1 MNWLFDFWSC
11 SVLEASDNTIEVSLG
26 FWREQEAAISTYE
39 IHWLATLVHDY
50 ALAPASQ
57 TDVERVFSAC
67 GDLCCRKRHK
77 ATVPGLENL
86 AFVKARKPPVEAAL
100 VVTYL
105 QFPIQVCFP
114 CISVCRSRPA
124 SHAHFHHVT
133 DTFLNSLVVLIIV
146 MMNHELLCC
155 NQ

>member
-11 SVLEASDNTIEVSLG
+11 SVIEASNNTIEVNFGLLARARSCYQCLWNSL
-26 FWREQEAAISTYE
+26 
-39 IHWLATLVHDY
+39 LATLAHDY

-67 GDLCCRKRHK
+67 GDLCCRKRNK

-86 AFVKARKPPVEAAL
+86 TFVKTRKPPVEAAL

-114 CISVCRSRPA
+114 CISVCRSRPS

-133 DTFLNSLVVLIIV
+133 DTFLNSLVVLMIV